1 MSGLISTLPIY
12 TIPLPTPW
20 SGLKG
25 INAYLVREDPV
36 TLVDPGLSF
45 PAGREALLAGLRSAG
60 VALREIRRVLL
71 THAHPDH
78 YGLAAWIQ
86 DAAGAEVW
94 VHPEEA
100 GKLSEPAWYLAAR
113 ERILADAGVPAETAR
128 MMKRYWAEQR
138 KLVLPLQDWLPA
150 EHGRRFP
157 FASGELTAVHLPGHS
172 LGHVAFWS
180 AADGLLLGGDLLL
193 EGVTPNPLMEP
204 LPEGHS
210 AGAPHAPGRAL
221 VLEQFRNS
229 MKRLAELPIEQVLP
243 GHGPV
248 IHDHKAVILGY
259 QARYQRKLN
268 ATAQT
273 LAGGKTAYQV
283 TREIYPGLPD
293 YDFFLGLS
301 QVLAQLDLLAVTG
314 RAAVEP
320 GPQGSI
326 FRAI

>member
-1 MSGLISTLPIY
+1 MSGLISTLPIC

-36 TLVDPGLSF
+36 TLIDPGLSYE
-45 PAGREALLAGLRSAG
+45 AGREALLAGLRSVG

-86 DAAGAEVW
+86 EAAGAEVW

-100 GKLSEPAWYLAAR
+100 GKLAEPDWYLAAR
-113 ERILADAGVPAETAR
+113 DRILADAGVPADTVR
-128 MMKRYWAEQR
+128 MMKYYWAEQR
-138 KLVLPLQDWLPA
+138 KLVLPLNDWLPA
-150 EHGRRFP
+150 EHGQRFP

-180 AADGLLLGGDLLL
+180 AGDRLLLGGDLLL

-204 LPEGHS
+204 LPEDHP
-210 AGAPHAPGRAL
+210 AGAPHAPVRAL
-221 VLEQFRNS
+221 VLEQFLTS
-229 MKRLAELPIEQVLP
+229 MKRLAELPIDQVLP

-248 IHDHKAVILGY
+248 ICDHRAIILGY
-259 QARYQRKLN
+259 QARYQRKLD
-268 ATAQT
+268 TT
-273 LAGGKTAYQV
+273 LQAISGGKTAYQL
-283 TREIYPGLPD
+283 TRELYPSLPD

-301 QVLAQLDLLAVTG
+301 QVLAQLDLLVATG

-326 FRAI
+326 FWAI